1 MDSAGSLTR
10 AGAVNQ
16 RIVTWEGG
24 VPVVRNVPIITEGVV
39 AAVQAAAAAQPYVDP
54 DDALAVE
61 MGLPP
66 SRFSGMTNIEVMI
79 VKRTELA
86 AKTGDDDRI
95 ERVLDRLVGKPKT
108 KGEIHAV
115 SETYEQFLERT
126 AKGKAPRDVTPESL
140 EGL

>member
-1 MDSAGSLTR
+1 MNLP
-10 AGAVNQ
+10 AVHQ

-24 VPVVRNVPIITEGVV
+24 VPVVKNVPVITESVV
-39 AAVQAAAAAQPYVDP
+39 AAVQAAAAAQLYVDA
-54 DDALAVE
+54 DDALAAE
-61 MGLPP
+61 LGLPP
-66 SRFSGMTNIEVMI
+66 SRFSGMTNIEVML

-108 KGEIHAV
+108 KGEVHSV

-126 AKGKAPRDVTPESL
+126 AKKAPPPRDVTPESL